1 MGIRRAMAGEICERV
16 ARLVR
21 RSGVRWSLCG
31 NISAIREFVNRVLG
45 QAEAVDVLDRLSELE
60 ALLERTAAEATR

>member
-1 MGIRRAMAGEICERV
+1 
-16 ARLVR
+16 
-21 RSGVRWSLCG
+21 LCG